1 MMISQTTTTQL
12 TDIGR
17 FQKRQDGAANKSQS
31 SGETDFEAS
40 EEDGEKGNG
49 PAGTEDVY
57 PPSEEEALRRVNHER
72 HQRKQ
77 QRRAEKG
84 ELARLADKRRSK
96 EVKLNKLSSISGGGV
111 GGSSK
116 LDMECYS
123 CGAKG
128 HAKKECP
135 QRGKRRNED
144 WHGGPQRKLNHD

>member
-1 MMISQTTTTQL
+1 MMILQTTTTQL

-17 FQKRQDGAANKSQS
+17 FQKRQDGAANKFQS
-31 SGETDFEAS
+31 CGETDFEAS
-40 EEDGEKGNG
+40 EEDGKKGNG
-49 PAGTEDVY
+49 PTNTEDVY
-57 PPSEEEALRRVNHER
+57 PLSEEEALRPVNHER

-111 GGSSK
+111 GGNSK

-144 WHGGPQRKLNHD
+144 WHGGTQRKLNHD